1 MNIECPIKF
10 NQSEL
15 DKLEANAKALN
26 PSTLSVFYSSYP
38 EMFADYQNKLK
49 AKYTHSQYDFKLK
62 NNGCI
67 ELTYGIPTAKIKS
80 NLAESLEKVRA
91 DYQANLEAQ
100 QQIWIDEQLS
110 EALEIERKEAEQAQA
125 EREAK
130 YKADLFRIVKEA
142 QNNEL

>member
-1 MNIECPIKF
+1 MKIECPHQF
-10 NQSEL
+10 NQAEL

-26 PSTLSVFYSSYP
+26 PTTLKVFYSSYP
-38 EMFADYQNKLK
+38 AMFADYQTKLK

-67 ELTYGIPTAKIKS
+67 ELTYGIPASKIKS

-91 DYQANLEAQ
+91 DYQANLEAKQ
-100 QQIWIDEQLS
+100 QVWIDEQLH
-110 EALEIERKEAEQAQA
+110 EALEIERQEAEQAQL

-130 YKADLFRIVKEA
+130 YKADLFKIVKEA
-142 QNNEL
+142 QNHEL

>member
-1 MNIECPIKF
+1 MKIECPIKF

-26 PSTLSVFYSSYP
+26 PSTLSVFYPNYP
-38 EMFADYQNKLK
+38 DMFADYQDKLK
-49 AKYTHSQYDFKLK
+49 AKYTHSEYDFKLK

-80 NLAESLEKVRA
+80 NLAETLEKVRA
-91 DYQANLEAQ
+91 DYQSDLEARQ
-100 QQIWIDEQLS
+100 QAWIDEQLA
-110 EALEIERKEAEQAQA
+110 EALEIERKEAEQAQL

-130 YKADLFRIVKEA
+130 YKADLFKALKEA
-142 QNNEL
+142 QKS

>member
-26 PSTLSVFYSSYP
+26 PTTLKVFYSSYP
-38 EMFADYQNKLK
+38 DMFADYQDKLK
-49 AKYTHSQYDFKLK
+49 AKYTHSEYNFRLAH
-62 NNGCI
+62 NGCI

-91 DYQANLEAQ
+91 DYQADLEARQ
-100 QQIWIDEQLS
+100 QAWIAEQLA
-110 EALEIERKEAEQAQA
+110 EAIEIERKEAEQAQA

-130 YKADLFRIVKEA
+130 YKADLFKAVKES
-142 QNNEL
+142 QK

>member
-1 MNIECPIKF
+1 MKIECPHQF
-10 NQSEL
+10 NQAEL

-38 EMFADYQNKLK
+38 EMFADYQDKLK
-49 AKYTHSQYDFKLK
+49 AKYTHSEYDFKLK

-91 DYQANLEAQ
+91 DYQADLETRQ
-100 QQIWIDEQLS
+100 QAWIDAQLKES
-110 EALEIERKEAEQAQA
+110 LEIERKEAEQAQL
-125 EREAK
+125 EKEAK
-130 YKADLFRIVKEA
+130 YKADLFKAIKKES
-142 QNNEL
+142 QKS